1 MAPDA
6 DIAMVSKI
14 VGKWKGFTDRW
25 NGMFVRYLDG
35 DPGNGAPSNVACV
48 SPRDVFD
55 HVDDWVVNWPQC
67 LTPEEI
73 QFVLDNVGKF
83 K

>member
-1 MAPDA
+1 MTTDA
-6 DIAMVSKI
+6 DIATVSKI
-14 VGKWKGFTDRW
+14 VDKWKGFTDRW

-35 DPGNGAPSNVACV
+35 DPSNGAASNVVCV
-48 SPRDVFD
+48 SPRDAFA

-67 LTPEEI
+67 LTPSEI
-73 QFVLDNVGKF
+73 QFVLDNVEKF